1 MSVLL
6 AAAFFVCHA
15 EPLLALSAL
24 GYSPVRQ
31 AEMNIIVGESQPL
44 ILLII
49 CWCRG
54 LQLNKIFAVIGTPAP
69 EDLEEV
75 RSVLARVRS
84 PCLRR
89 GVNGAVHR
97 WILSS

>member
-1 MSVLL
+1 
-6 AAAFFVCHA
+6 
-15 EPLLALSAL
+15 
-24 GYSPVRQ
+24 
-31 AEMNIIVGESQPL
+31 
-44 ILLII
+44 
-49 CWCRG
+49 

-89 GVNGAVHR
+89 GVHGAVHR